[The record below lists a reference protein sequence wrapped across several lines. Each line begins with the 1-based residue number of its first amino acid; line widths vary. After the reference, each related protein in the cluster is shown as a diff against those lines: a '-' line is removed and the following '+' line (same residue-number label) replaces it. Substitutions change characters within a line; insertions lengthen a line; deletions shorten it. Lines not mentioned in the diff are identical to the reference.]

1 MTEQQDAKVYIVD
14 DDDSVRESLRALLGQ
29 VGVAAADF
37 PSAEAFLKA
46 VAPDARGCLLL
57 DVRMPGMGGLRLQ
70 EVLHERGM
78 SLPIIVLT
86 GHADVPMA
94 VRALKA
100 GACDFVE
107 KPFNP
112 QELLERIESCI
123 AEDAKARAAAERQQ
137 QAATIIAELTA
148 REQEVLRLMVT
159 GKPSKVIAS
168 RLGISEKTVDVHRS
182 NVMRKAGVRSAAELV
197 HLWLLANP
205 QGTT

>member
-1 MTEQQDAKVYIVD
+1 MTDQTAAKVYIVD

-37 PSAEAFLKA
+37 PSAESFLKG
-46 VAPDARGCLLL
+46 VRDDCRGCLLL

-70 EVLHERGM
+70 EVLRERGV
-78 SLPIIVLT
+78 SLPVIVLT

-100 GACDFVE
+100 GARDFVE

-112 QELLERIESCI
+112 QDLLERIEVCL
-123 AEDAKARAAAERQQ
+123 AEEAQAWAVAERQRE
-137 QAATIIAELTA
+137 AMSIIAELTA
-148 REQEVLRLMVT
+148 REREVLGLLVT

-168 RLGISEKTVDVHRS
+168 KLGISEKTVDVHRS
-182 NVMRKAGVRSAAELV
+182 NIMRKAGVHSVAELV
-197 HLWLLANP
+197 HLWLLAHP
-205 QGTT
+205 PRAE

>member
-1 MTEQQDAKVYIVD
+1 MTEQEDAKVYIVD
-14 DDDSVRESLRALLGQ
+14 DDDSVRESLLALLEQ
-29 VGVAAADF
+29 VGLAAADF
-37 PSAEAFLKA
+37 PSAETFVKA
-46 VAPDARGCLLL
+46 VAQDARGCLLL

-70 EVLHERGM
+70 EVLRERGV

-100 GACDFVE
+100 GAFDFVE

-112 QELLERIESCI
+112 QDLLERIENCL
-123 AEDAKARAAAERQQ
+123 AQDAKAKAAAERQR
-137 QAATIIAELTA
+137 QAATAIAELTA
-148 REQEVLRLMVT
+148 REQEVLRLLVT

-168 RLGISEKTVDVHRS
+168 KLGISEKTVDVHRS

-197 HLWLLANP
+197 QLWLLANP